1 MPEHAIKFQYQL
13 GVWGPI
19 ASTTT
24 ERYFAGGET
33 MYWLWQKPDRYC
45 DVCDGGVADW
55 SVINFDMDSAYVEQ
69 YTFGGE
75 DGTSYSYDS
84 YYDGGDMYYED
95 YYSYSSYSGY
105 YETSVSYTTEVVS
118 YSYSEVYY
126 EEPMLEYTG
135 EEMVGGDFNEI

>member
-45 DVCDGGVADW
+45 DVCDGGFADW
-55 SVINFDMDSAYVEQ
+55 SVINFDTDSAYVEQ

-75 DGTSYSYDS
+75 GGTSYSSDV
-84 YYDGGDMYYED
+84 YYED
-95 YYSYSSYSGY
+95 YYMDSGY
-105 YETSVSYTTEVVS
+105 YETSYSYSTTTEVVS

-126 EEPMLEYTG
+126 EEPVLEYTG